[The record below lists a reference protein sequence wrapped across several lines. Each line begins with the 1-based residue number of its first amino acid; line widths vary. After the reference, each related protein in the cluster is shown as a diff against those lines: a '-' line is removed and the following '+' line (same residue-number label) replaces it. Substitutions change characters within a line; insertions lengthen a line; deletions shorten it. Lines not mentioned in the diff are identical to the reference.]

1 MSVSITDKE
10 IKDIATRV
18 SLGMSKN
25 QILDYVIKS
34 HVTADR
40 QLKQVLLEIENRSH
54 QYEKMIL
61 DEKKGDIRLRRD
73 KETVK
78 KLKEDPDHDPYELEF
93 AEAEVEFAELDKEMW
108 NRRKGQA
115 QYELQVFLDYI
126 LERNLTKEDLLK
138 AVEWNAEDERKYWI
152 ARLGKQAALEIIA
165 NGRVGTGN
173 MDSIAMM
180 SQEDQVG
187 ILDVAS
193 QYSCL
198 MKISMDKI
206 QGKTEKYF
214 QAYAE
219 SPEINVPTFHG
230 VENNLNIP
238 LLDKIRD
245 ELNEKRLQS
254 SDQSKD

>member
-1 MSVSITDKE
+1 MSITTEEIKE
-10 IKDIATRV
+10 IAVRV

-40 QLKQVLLEIENRSH
+40 QLKQVFLEIENRSH
-54 QYEKMIL
+54 QYEKMLL
-61 DEKKGDIRLRRD
+61 DEKKGIVRLRKVR
-73 KETVK
+73 EEVE
-78 KLKEDPDHDPYELEF
+78 KLK
-93 AEAEVEFAELDKEMW
+93 AEGAEQYDIDLAEIEVEDAMLDMEMW
-108 NRRKGQA
+108 HRRKGQA
-115 QYELQVFLDYI
+115 QYELNVFIDYI
-126 LERNLTKEDLLK
+126 KEKGYTKDQLEE
-138 AVEWNAEDERKYWI
+138 AVEWNAEREREYWI
-152 ARLGKQAALEIIA
+152 ARLGKQAALDIMA
-165 NGRVGTGN
+165 NGRVGIGN

-180 SQEDQVG
+180 KQEDQVG

-193 QYSCL
+193 QYACL

-219 SPEINVPTFHG
+219 SPDVQVPTFHG
-230 VENNLNIP
+230 VEDNLNIP

-245 ELNEKRLQS
+245 ELNAQKALQS
-254 SDQSKD
+254 TDQSEEQ

>member
-1 MSVSITDKE
+1 MSVTTEEIKE
-10 IKDIATRV
+10 IAVRV

-40 QLKQVLLEIENRSH
+40 QLKQVFLEIENRSH
-54 QYEKMIL
+54 QYEKMLL
-61 DEKKGDIRLRRD
+61 DEKKGIVRLRKV
-73 KETVK
+73 KEEVE
-78 KLKEDPDHDPYELEF
+78 KLK
-93 AEAEVEFAELDKEMW
+93 AEGAEQYDIDLAEIEVEDAMLDMEMW
-108 NRRKGQA
+108 HRRKGQA
-115 QYELQVFLDYI
+115 QYELNVFIDYI
-126 LERNLTKEDLLK
+126 KEKGYTKDQLEE
-138 AVEWNAEDERKYWI
+138 AVEWNAEREREYWI
-152 ARLGKQAALEIIA
+152 ARLGKQAALDIMA
-165 NGRVGTGN
+165 NGRVGIGN

-180 SQEDQVG
+180 KQEDQVG

-193 QYSCL
+193 QYACL

-219 SPEINVPTFHG
+219 SPDVQVPTFHG
-230 VENNLNIP
+230 VEDNLNIP

-245 ELNEKRLQS
+245 ELNAQKALQS
-254 SDQSKD
+254 TDQSEEQ

>member
-1 MSVSITDKE
+1 MSITTEEIKE
-10 IKDIATRV
+10 IAVRV

-40 QLKQVLLEIENRSH
+40 QLKQVFLEIENRSH
-54 QYEKMIL
+54 QYEKMLL
-61 DEKKGDIRLRRD
+61 DEKKGIVRLRKV
-73 KETVK
+73 KEELE
-78 KLKEDPDHDPYELEF
+78 KLK
-93 AEAEVEFAELDKEMW
+93 AEGAEQYDIDLAEIEVEDAMLDMEMW
-108 NRRKGQA
+108 HRRKGQA
-115 QYELQVFLDYI
+115 QYELNVFIEYVK
-126 LERNLTKEDLLK
+126 EKGYTKEQLEE
-138 AVEWNAEDERKYWI
+138 AVEWNAEREREYWI
-152 ARLGKQAALEIIA
+152 ARLGKQAALDIMA
-165 NGRVGTGN
+165 NGRVGIGN

-180 SQEDQVG
+180 KQEDQVG

-193 QYSCL
+193 QYACL

-219 SPEINVPTFHG
+219 SPDVQVPTFHG
-230 VENNLNIP
+230 VEDNLNIP

-245 ELNEKRLQS
+245 ELNATKTLQS
-254 SDQSKD
+254 SDQSEE

>member
-1 MSVSITDKE
+1 MSVISEQE

-25 QILDYVIKS
+25 QILDFVIKS
-34 HVTADR
+34 HVTQDR

-54 QYEKMIL
+54 QYQTMLL
-61 DEKKGDIRLRRD
+61 DEKKGGIRLRKD
-73 KETVK
+73 QDTLK
-78 KLKEDPDHDPYELEF
+78 KLKEDPDADPFDIEF
-93 AEAEVEFAELDKEMW
+93 AEAEVEFAALDKEMW

-126 LERNLTKEDLLK
+126 LERNLTKDDLLK

-173 MDSIAMM
+173 MDSISMM

-206 QGKTEKYF
+206 QGNTEKYF

-230 VENNLNIP
+230 VEEHLNIP
-238 LLDKIRD
+238 LLDKIRNDLD
-245 ELNEKRLQS
+245 EKRRLQS
-254 SDQSKD
+254 SDQSKN

>member
-1 MSVSITDKE
+1 MSVTTEEIKE
-10 IKDIATRV
+10 IAVRV

-40 QLKQVLLEIENRSH
+40 QLKQVFLEIENRSH
-54 QYEKMIL
+54 QYEKMLL
-61 DEKKGDIRLRRD
+61 DEKKGIVRLRKVR
-73 KETVK
+73 EEVE
-78 KLKEDPDHDPYELEF
+78 KLK
-93 AEAEVEFAELDKEMW
+93 AEGAEQYDIDLAEIEVEDAMLDMEMW
-108 NRRKGQA
+108 HRRKGQA
-115 QYELQVFLDYI
+115 QYELNVFIDYI
-126 LERNLTKEDLLK
+126 KEKGYTKDQLEE
-138 AVEWNAEDERKYWI
+138 AVEWNAEREREYWI
-152 ARLGKQAALEIIA
+152 ARLGKQAALDIMA
-165 NGRVGTGN
+165 NGRVGIGN

-180 SQEDQVG
+180 KQEDQVG

-193 QYSCL
+193 QYACL

-219 SPEINVPTFHG
+219 SPDVQVPTFHG
-230 VENNLNIP
+230 VEDNLNIP

-245 ELNEKRLQS
+245 ELNAQKALQS
-254 SDQSKD
+254 TDQSEEQ